1 MSTAAPV
8 IQARDIGKIWH
19 DGARTIDIAIEE
31 LQMNAGEFRVIT
43 GPSGA
48 GKSTA
53 MDLLALALR
62 PEDRGSLHIDA
73 GQGLRDMRE
82 VAETQNQ
89 TDLAKIR
96 AAVFGYVVQTSE
108 LIPFLTVA
116 QNFAV
121 QQKISG
127 RGGAASISGLA
138 RRLRIEELLNA
149 FPADLS
155 VGQRQRAAVV
165 RALCCAPRVVLA
177 DEPTASQDPELKDLV
192 VDVLKSAAADGAAVI
207 MVTHDVALVQKHGL
221 TALQVHSEKSADGGW
236 YTRFRDES
244 RAPC

>member
-8 IQARDIGKIWH
+8 IQAKDIGKIWH

-62 PEDRGSLHIDA
+62 PEGRGSLHIDA

-82 VAETQNQ
+82 VVETQNQ

-138 RRLRIEELLNA
+138 QRLRIEELLNA

-177 DEPTASQDPELKDLV
+177 DEPTASQDPELKDIV
-192 VDVLKSAAADGAAVI
+192 VDVLKSAAIGGAAVI
-207 MVTHDVALVQKHGL
+207 MVTHDVALVEKHRL

-236 YTRFRDES
+236 YTRFRDGS